1 MNSCSIL
8 NLFPLETTINFSSDC
23 VDVGKKC
30 PTADEHLQ
38 IQSKEATNRID
49 SFANANRRMT
59 SVKQGKL
66 SENYVKNYFFKQL
79 HNLGLPLS
87 VYSKNMNRQTVYHLS
102 ENEKCS
108 THMAEP
114 IE

>member
-8 NLFPLETTINFSSDC
+8 NLFPLETTINFSSDSHQC

-30 PTADEHLQ
+30 PTAEEHFQ

-66 SENYVKNYFFKQL
+66 SENYVKNLFSFKECKMF
-79 HNLGLPLS
+79 HAHD
-87 VYSKNMNRQTVYHLS
+87 K
-102 ENEKCS
+102 
-108 THMAEP
+108 AD
-114 IE
+114 